1 MPMRARVHPTAFVG
15 LCALACAAWLAARPD
30 ANARIADKYMRAQ
43 AISTLFSGSVLVA
56 RGDDVIFS
64 GGYGYAD
71 VEHGIRNDVQTQYR
85 IGSIT
90 KPFTAITILQLQEAG
105 LLSVHDAICRYLDP
119 CPAAWSTLTMHHLLS
134 HTSGIH
140 DLTAREDYL
149 AVAARPAAR
158 DEVIASFRELP
169 LDFAPGE
176 KFEYSNSNYHLLGT
190 IIELVTHKAYGDVL
204 AERTFEPLGLS
215 ATFVDLSS
223 SAARRVAV
231 GYRPTGDGS
240 LKPDSPYDVA
250 WSFASGA
257 IFSTVED
264 LYRWSL
270 ALDGRELLAASS
282 LEVMFTPVQGTYGYG
297 WNVRGPSADTL
308 NRRLRMHGGRTPGYT
323 ACFARFP
330 DDDVTAIVL
339 SNNVMADLCPIVSD
353 LAALVLGEP
362 FEMPIARRAITLPT
376 ETLDGYTGRY
386 HYTDNIAL
394 NVTREG
400 DLLVA
405 RLGRL
410 PDRYQ
415 LFAESETEFF
425 LKTADV
431 QAEFVVSRAGEIR
444 GLTLRYNNQSFF
456 AERLADLRE

>member
-1 MPMRARVHPTAFVG
+1 
-15 LCALACAAWLAARPD
+15 
-30 ANARIADKYMRAQ
+30 
-43 AISTLFSGSVLVA
+43 
-56 RGDDVIFS
+56 
-64 GGYGYAD
+64 
-71 VEHGIRNDVQTQYR
+71 
-85 IGSIT
+85 
-90 KPFTAITILQLQEAG
+90 
-105 LLSVHDAICRYLDP
+105 
-119 CPAAWSTLTMHHLLS
+119 
-134 HTSGIH
+134 
-140 DLTAREDYL
+140 
-149 AVAARPAAR
+149 
-158 DEVIASFRELP
+158 
-169 LDFAPGE
+169 
-176 KFEYSNSNYHLLGT
+176 
-190 IIELVTHKAYGDVL
+190 VL

-223 SAARRVAV
+223 PGARRVAV
-231 GYRPTGDGS
+231 GYRPAGDGS

-415 LFAESETEFF
+415 LVAESETEFF